1 MKREE
6 GRQIGEETKG
16 RRERKERGKGEEKR

>member
-16 RRERKERGKGEEKR
+16 RRKRKERGRGEEKR